1 MKARGWHIAGGGKK
15 ASSSSSNV
23 GPVDVHRVRTGQ
35 HRGAGDEKVE
45 ALWQRAFDPGT
56 LVPLDQYATSST
68 FEDPGDKRTA
78 ETKYNWWGVYLAQRR
93 ARELYVPDVFV
104 ERLDRYLATMRRG
117 VSIRIVEGMRVLLRK
132 GQ

>member
-1 MKARGWHIAGGGKK
+1 MLSGYRGLTAVLLPCFRRGQGGPPEARKMVKARGWHIAGGGEK

-35 HRGAGDEKVE
+35 RRGAGDEKVE

-56 LVPLDQYATSST
+56 LVPLDKYATSST

-78 ETKYNWWGVYLAQRR
+78 ETKYNWWGAASRTR
-93 ARELYVPDVFV
+93 AIC
-104 ERLDRYLATMRRG
+104 A
-117 VSIRIVEGMRVLLRK
+117 
-132 GQ
+132 